1 MIEYFFYW
9 NSNIFEQLS
18 IQIVL
23 YSLDNNIKI
32 CVDVFCHVT
41 KFMNE
46 NNIMFSIIS
55 CFSINILQ
63 KLKDRVH
70 LNFERIRRMNRII
83 FTIFS
88 LFLILTVNSEYPR
101 YLLVQVAQNK
111 SEDGSM
117 SFVNMRKYELNWYI
131 YIYISLIQYLRCTKI
146 LGYQCLIIT

>member
-1 MIEYFFYW
+1 
-9 NSNIFEQLS
+9 
-18 IQIVL
+18 
-23 YSLDNNIKI
+23 
-32 CVDVFCHVT
+32 
-41 KFMNE
+41 MNE

-83 FTIFS
+83 LTIFS

-101 YLLVQVAQNK
+101 YLLVQIAQNK

-117 SFVNMRKYELNWYI
+117 SFANMRKYE
-131 YIYISLIQYLRCTKI
+131 
-146 LGYQCLIIT
+146 

>member
-1 MIEYFFYW
+1 
-9 NSNIFEQLS
+9 
-18 IQIVL
+18 
-23 YSLDNNIKI
+23 
-32 CVDVFCHVT
+32 
-41 KFMNE
+41 MNE

-101 YLLVQVAQNK
+101 YLLVQIAQNK

-117 SFVNMRKYELNWYI
+117 SFANMRKYE
-131 YIYISLIQYLRCTKI
+131 
-146 LGYQCLIIT
+146 